1 MTRIAR
7 HLSYANVTASLA
19 LFVALGGISWAAVA
33 LPRNSV
39 GAKQIKT
46 NAVGSAEVKDRALR
60 RRDFAS
66 GTLLQGLQGIPGPA
80 GAAGPAGPKGDT
92 GPVGPAG
99 PAGPKG
105 DTGPV
110 GPATGPAGGDLTGDF
125 PNPTIA
131 SGAVTPSK
139 LGTFPAARA
148 RHNAIQTIPSG
159 SGTALTLG
167 LEDFDTQ
174 NLHDNANNNNRL
186 TAPITGLYHITASV
200 RWEANTAGRRV
211 LFINHNAAGTIA
223 RDAVSPNNTSMFGP
237 EQDADTLFRLSAGD
251 SVEVGVFQ
259 DSGGTLD
266 VEPAQLSS
274 PVFAMTWVAP

>member
-80 GAAGPAGPKGDT
+80 G
-92 GPVGPAG
+92 PAG

-110 GPATGPAGGDLTGDF
+110 GPATGPAGGDLTGEF

-148 RHNAIQTIPSG
+148 RHNAIQTIPNN

-174 NLHDNANNNNRL
+174 NLHDNANSNNRL
-186 TAPITGLYHITASV
+186 TAPIAGLYNITASV

-251 SVEVGVFQ
+251 FVEVGVFQ
-259 DSGGTLD
+259 DSGGPLD

-274 PVFAMTWVAP
+274 PVFAMSWVAP